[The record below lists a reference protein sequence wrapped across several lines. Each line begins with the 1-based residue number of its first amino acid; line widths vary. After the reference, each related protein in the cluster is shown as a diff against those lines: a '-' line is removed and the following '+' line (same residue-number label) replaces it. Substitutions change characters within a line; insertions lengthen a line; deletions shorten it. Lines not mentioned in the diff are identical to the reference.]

1 MTVSWARSLG
11 AGPAA
16 LAPRA
21 QRRRP
26 AAPAAA
32 AAAAPPPLSVELPTR
47 DAQASLRL
55 EVVPAARGR
64 AILVASV
71 AEGSAAEAAGVRP
84 GMRLLKISDPV
95 RLNELW
101 ELGERSSL
109 KYVQDAVRLR
119 RGGTIALV
127 LAPPAAGSAAAAPA
141 AAGPSGRAAAP
152 PPPAPPA
159 APTNGGQTI
168 GERAA
173 ALYREQQ
180 AAPDAARERR
190 RVREERMEAQAGRND
205 APLFAGLAGLF
216 LFPALAI
223 LTAAQASGYLD
234 ALAAGSGFGPPP

>member
-1 MTVSWARSLG
+1 MRVSWARSLG
-11 AGPAA
+11 AGPD

-21 QRRRP
+21 RRHRP
-26 AAPAAA
+26 AATAATAATAAA
-32 AAAAPPPLSVELPTR
+32 ASPLLSVELPTR
-47 DAQASLRL
+47 DTQASLQL
-55 EVVPAARGR
+55 EMVPAERGR
-64 AILVASV
+64 AILIAGV

-101 ELGERSSL
+101 ELGDRSSL

-127 LAPPAAGSAAAAPA
+127 LAPPAEGGAAAAPA

-152 PPPAPPA
+152 PPPAAPA
-159 APTNGGQTI
+159 NGGQTI

-180 AAPDAARERR
+180 AAPDTARERR
-190 RVREERMEAQAGRND
+190 RLADERMEQQAGRND
-205 APLFAGLAGLF
+205 APLFAGLAALF

-223 LTAAQASGYLD
+223 LAAAQASGYLD

>member
-1 MTVSWARSLG
+1 MPGSWTRAIG
-11 AGPAA
+11 ASPA

-21 QRRRP
+21 RRRRP
-26 AAPAAA
+26 AGPAGPAAA
-32 AAAAPPPLSVELPTR
+32 AAAPPPPLSVELPTR

-55 EVVPAARGR
+55 VAAPAARGR
-64 AILVASV
+64 AILVAGV

-101 ELGERSSL
+101 HLGERSSL

-119 RGGTIALV
+119 RGGTIVLV
-127 LAPPAAGSAAAAPA
+127 LAPPAEGGAAAAPA
-141 AAGPSGRAAAP
+141 AAGPSGRDAAP
-152 PPPAPPA
+152 PPPAAPA
-159 APTNGGQTI
+159 GGQTI

-190 RVREERMEAQAGRND
+190 RLADERMEAQAGRND
-205 APLFAGLAGLF
+205 APLFAGLAALF

-223 LTAAQASGYLD
+223 LAAAQASGYLD